1 MEQVSPTRMNLL
13 LRKAQINLA
22 LQGVELL
29 KNKRDA
35 LLKEFMAEVQPLL
48 SIRNEVQKELREG
61 INALIKSLAIDGTEK
76 VESAAFAYTEDLT
89 VKMEERNI
97 WGIKVPHIKP
107 ADGAMRSAFE
117 RGYAVTDTSARIDET
132 ASAFKTVIDLIIKMA
147 PIEIKL
153 KRLGQEIR
161 KTSRRVNALE
171 QILIPN
177 LTREM
182 RFIRDTL
189 EERAREDTFRLKHL
203 KGRKK

>member
-13 LRKAQINLA
+13 QRKAQIKLA
-22 LQGVELL
+22 LQGVDLL

-35 LLKEFMAEVQPLL
+35 LLKEFMGEVQPLL
-48 SIRNEVQKELREG
+48 SIRNEAQKELRKA
-61 INALIKSLAIDGTEK
+61 IDALIMSLAIDGSEK
-76 VESAAFAYTEDLT
+76 VESAAFAYAQDLT
-89 VKMEERNI
+89 IKIEERNI
-97 WGIKVPHIKP
+97 WGIKIPHVTTE
-107 ADGAMRSAFE
+107 GAMRSPFE
-117 RGYAVTDTSARIDET
+117 RGHAITDTSARIDET

-189 EERAREDTFRLKHL
+189 EERAREDVFRLKRL
-203 KGRKK
+203 KGHKK

>member
-13 LRKAQINLA
+13 QRKAQIKLA
-22 LQGVELL
+22 QQGVELL

-48 SIRNEVQKELREG
+48 SVRNETQNELRRA
-61 INALIKSLAIDGTEK
+61 IDALIMSLAIDGTEK
-76 VESAAFAYTEDLT
+76 VESAAFAYTEELT
-89 VKMEERNI
+89 ITMEERNI

-107 ADGAMRSAFE
+107 AGAMRSPFE
-117 RGYAVTDTSARIDET
+117 RGYAITDTSARIDET
-132 ASAFKTVIDLIIKMA
+132 AASFKTVIDLIIKMA

-177 LTREM
+177 LSSEL
-182 RFIRDTL
+182 RFIRNTL
-189 EERAREDTFRLKHL
+189 EEREREDTFRLKRL

>member
-22 LQGVELL
+22 LQGAELL

-61 INALIKSLAIDGTEK
+61 INALIKSLAIDGSEK

-97 WGIKVPHIKP
+97 WGIKVPHIKTN
-107 ADGAMRSAFE
+107 GAERSAFE

-189 EERAREDTFRLKHL
+189 EERTREDTFRLKRL
-203 KGRKK
+203 KGRGK

>member
-1 MEQVSPTRMNLL
+1 MNLL
-13 LRKAQINLA
+13 QRKAQIKLA

-35 LLKEFMAEVQPLL
+35 LLKEFMGEVQPLL
-48 SIRNEVQKELREG
+48 SIRNEAQKELRKA
-61 INALIKSLAIDGTEK
+61 IDALIMSLAIDGSEK
-76 VESAAFAYTEDLT
+76 VESAAFAYAQDLT
-89 VKMEERNI
+89 IKIEERNI
-97 WGIKVPHIKP
+97 WGIKIPHVQTE
-107 ADGAMRSAFE
+107 GVMRSPFE
-117 RGYAVTDTSARIDET
+117 RGHAITDTSARIDET

-189 EERAREDTFRLKHL
+189 EERAREDVFRLKRL
-203 KGRKK
+203 KGHAK

>member
-13 LRKAQINLA
+13 QRKAQIKLA

-35 LLKEFMAEVQPLL
+35 LLKEFMGEVQPLL
-48 SIRNEVQKELREG
+48 SVRNEAQKELRKAVD
-61 INALIKSLAIDGTEK
+61 ALIMSLAIDGSEK
-76 VESAAFAYTEDLT
+76 VESAAFAYAEDLT
-89 VKMEERNI
+89 IKMEERNI
-97 WGIKVPHIKP
+97 WGIKIPHVKTE
-107 ADGAMRSAFE
+107 GAMRSPFE
-117 RGYAVTDTSARIDET
+117 RGYATDTSARIDET
-132 ASAFKTVIDLIIKMA
+132 ASAFKMVIDLIIKMA

-189 EERAREDTFRLKHL
+189 EERAREDVFRLKRL
-203 KGRKK
+203 KGHEKT